1 MYSVVLALIL
11 CQSAQESNY
20 GTMSLPWLS
29 EKQQASLSDVLEGL
43 CVGGRIGTGRF
54 NQLFLFINIF

>member
-20 GTMSLPWLS
+20 GMMGLPLLS
-29 EKQQASLSDVLEGL
+29 EKQQAGLSDV
-43 CVGGRIGTGRF
+43 
-54 NQLFLFINIF
+54 

>member
-20 GTMSLPWLS
+20 GMMGLPLLS
-29 EKQQASLSDVLEGL
+29 EKHQAGLPDVWRGCVLEAELGL
-43 CVGGRIGTGRF
+43 GGLICF
-54 NQLFLFINIF
+54 SYS

>member
-20 GTMSLPWLS
+20 GKMGLPLLS
-29 EKQQASLSDVLEGL
+29 EKQRAGLSDVWRGCVLEAELELGDL
-43 CVGGRIGTGRF
+43 ICFSYLEIP
-54 NQLFLFINIF
+54 